1 MNVPIFDN
9 FDISTDIH
17 VPRHGDISSSK
28 NRYRNRSCTTNIV
41 LKGMQNSI
49 YTIFFVVPLI
59 AQLSRNLWHL
69 ALPLIFDANTPHQVM
84 PEIQN

>member
-1 MNVPIFDN
+1 MSRFLT
-9 FDISTDIH
+9 F
-17 VPRHGDISSSK
+17 GEFE

-49 YTIFFVVPLI
+49 YTNFFVVPLI

>member
-1 MNVPIFDN
+1 MFLDMVISVLPKI
-9 FDISTDIH
+9 DIEIGRAQQISCLKACKILST
-17 VPRHGDISSSK
+17 
-28 NRYRNRSCTTNIV
+28 
-41 LKGMQNSI
+41 QF
-49 YTIFFVVPLI
+49 FFVVPLI